1 MSSIKRSA
9 NISWRFRGYGFFI
22 WFFSLWFFF
31 KKPLWISDKILRQGS
46 QKIYFFISNLASKK
60 SKLKIVQPLH
70 PSCSSS
76 RQGLLVSRGM
86 EEVEKEH
93 QLWLRQRPDLN
104 LEMTTLVILTGLS
117 WSLNCWTKDVYY
129 HQKASRE
136 VKRQLYKKKRHAQ
149 FKMSW
154 PSWHSFPSLGMYS
167 MAN

>member
-1 MSSIKRSA
+1 MNFWK
-9 NISWRFRGYGFFI
+9 N
-22 WFFSLWFFF
+22 
-31 KKPLWISDKILRQGS
+31 LRQGS

-76 RQGLLVSRGM
+76 RQGLLVSRGI

-93 QLWLRQRPDLN
+93 QLRLRRRRPDLN

-136 VKRQLYKKKRHAQ
+136 VKRQLYKKKDTHNSR
-149 FKMSW
+149 W
-154 PSWHSFPSLGMYS
+154 VDLVGTPSLVWAFIVCRLTSGDEIL
-167 MAN
+167 